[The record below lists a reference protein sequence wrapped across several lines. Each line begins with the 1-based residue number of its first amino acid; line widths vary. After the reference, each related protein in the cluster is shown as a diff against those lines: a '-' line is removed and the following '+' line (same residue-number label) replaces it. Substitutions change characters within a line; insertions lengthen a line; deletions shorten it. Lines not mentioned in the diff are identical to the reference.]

1 MNLKQIEQISGVE
14 VMDKISLVFRIIII
28 AVIYAII
35 FYALIIMYKDLK
47 GSGKSYLK
55 KKKFGLE
62 VIQVGINENL
72 KIGAVF
78 LLGGEFTIGRKD
90 NNALTL
96 SDPYS
101 SGYHARILRKEEDFI
116 LEDLGSTNGTFLNG
130 TVVKEREYLTVGDE
144 IKIGELNLKV
154 IG

>member
-1 MNLKQIEQISGVE
+1 
-14 VMDKISLVFRIIII
+14 MDKISLVFRIIII

-47 GSGKSYLK
+47 GSGKSSLN

-62 VIQVGINENL
+62 VIQVGMNENL

-78 LLGGEFTIGRKD
+78 LLSGEFTIGRKD
-90 NNALTL
+90 NNTLIL

-130 TVVKEREYLTVGDE
+130 VKVKEREYLTIGDE